1 LNFSAPSNLTT
12 SLPDSRPPN
21 AATAA
26 PRRQA
31 GFPQGIM
38 LLLPITMAVMGV
50 SVLTPV
56 VHLLLAHFK
65 SVPNHEYLVMGGV
78 VTMPSIW
85 VLLMSAPAGWVAD
98 RFGRRKV
105 LILSMIVYAFVG
117 VAPAF
122 LDDLYAIIVS
132 RVGVGICEA
141 VVMTV
146 TTTMIS
152 DYFKGHARE
161 RWLASQT
168 AMASVA
174 AIGITYLGG
183 QLGAVYGWRGPFYLY
198 VYSLLLVVGVVK
210 LIWEPTGE
218 ETPVVSGTAPE
229 TEQYTEFPW
238 ARLSGICAVTLLG
251 SISFY
256 TVITKNA
263 EALVALGVNDP
274 AGIGTLSTI
283 ATIGVPVGTF
293 IYWGLSRLP
302 IPWLLFV
309 DFALIGLGF
318 SLMGRATDPT
328 AYVWGSFINQVGC
341 GLVLPS
347 LLVWATRGLAF
358 SIRGKGTGMWTAAF
372 TIGQFLSGMI
382 ITALSKPLGGLLP
395 TLSVMGSLNLAV
407 AATAAA
413 AGLILRINASRKKRV
428 EFL

>member
-1 LNFSAPSNLTT
+1 
-12 SLPDSRPPN
+12 
-21 AATAA
+21 
-26 PRRQA
+26 
-31 GFPQGIM
+31 M

-56 VHLLLAHFK
+56 VHLLLEHFK
-65 SVPNHEYLVMGGV
+65 NVPNHDYLVMGGV

-98 RFGRRKV
+98 RFGRRRV
-105 LILSMIVYAFVG
+105 LILSMIVYALVG
-117 VAPAF
+117 VAPVF
-122 LDDLYAIIVS
+122 LDDIYAIIVS

-152 DYFKGHARE
+152 DYFRGHARE

-168 AMASVA
+168 AVASVA

-183 QLGAVYGWRGPFYLY
+183 RLGALYGWRGPFYLY
-198 VYSLLLVVGVVK
+198 LYSFILVVGVVK

-218 ETPVVSGTAPE
+218 DKGAVAGAAPE
-229 TEQYTEFPW
+229 SGQYTEFPW

-263 EALVALGVNDP
+263 EALVALGVSDP
-274 AGIGTLSTI
+274 GGIGTLSAL

-293 IYWGLSRLP
+293 LYWGLSRLP

-318 SLMGRATDPT
+318 SFMGRATDPT
-328 AYVWGSFINQVGC
+328 AYVWASFINQVGC

-358 SIRGKGTGMWTAAF
+358 GIRGKGTGMWTAAF

-407 AATAAA
+407 AAAAA
-413 AGLILRINASRKKRV
+413 LAGLILRSNVSRKQRV